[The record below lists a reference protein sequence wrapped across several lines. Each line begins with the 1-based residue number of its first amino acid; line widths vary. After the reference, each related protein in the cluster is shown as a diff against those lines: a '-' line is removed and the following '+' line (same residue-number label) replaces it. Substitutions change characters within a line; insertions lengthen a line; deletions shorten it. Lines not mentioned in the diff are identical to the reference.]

1 MCELPNRRNDT
12 DHFKLRHY
20 VFLCSFLTPTIKAC
34 ETTPNVLVGDSW
46 QEGFCLFVCFL
57 LLSIWKS
64 STWLLVSSIWQVP
77 WVIMTRKQ
85 RFLRNDVR
93 MKIFFFFFGHNSNA
107 EKKLCKNA
115 GAIKEMCCFSSIS
128 EIKSFQWGLY
138 LVEPSSFHLGAE
150 GSMWG
155 LMWVVALADCSPN
168 NLINQAQ
175 LLRRVFCHF
184 LCGDFFYF
192 YFYF

>member
-1 MCELPNRRNDT
+1 MARR
-12 DHFKLRHY
+12 L
-20 VFLCSFLTPTIKAC
+20 
-34 ETTPNVLVGDSW
+34 
-46 QEGFCLFVCFL
+46 LFVCLFFTAVNMKKFYMAPGEFHL
-57 LLSIWKS
+57 TS
-64 STWLLVSSIWQVP
+64 SMSN
-77 WVIMTRKQ
+77 
-85 RFLRNDVR
+85 NDAQT
-93 MKIFFFFFGHNSNA
+93 KIFEEWCENEDFFFFFFGHNSNA

-115 GAIKEMCCFSSIS
+115 GAIKETCCFSSIS

-138 LVEPSSFHLGAE
+138 LVEPSSFPLGAE

-155 LMWVVALADCSPN
+155 LMWVIALADCSPN